1 MKVNIAE
8 IKIGSD
14 KIEVGMNI
22 QNNNQHAMTWYPDQE
37 ATIVVGDMQL
47 DSNMFMGSG
56 KLGGD
61 IEAGVKKDGVLVFPV
76 AEGKTLDVAK
86 VANLKLK
93 VGEAMFFGA
102 IDEAVNG
109 STEISNLA
117 IGALV
122 FSIVAIVGS
131 IVVKFKPKFGGLLLL
146 IAAIGGLIS
155 ISMFFLLPFVLL
167 LIAGLMGLIRK
178 NKQIESKIQA

>member
-1 MKVNIAE
+1 MKTFAKLTTAIVMSAGLLVGCAPSDVQTGGNNDVATNSAPQTEAKKDDGSKKFHAGTSAEGLGLKVNIAE

-93 VGEAMFFGA
+93 VGEVHSPDFMQT
-102 IDEAVNG
+102 E
-109 STEISNLA
+109 EISFD
-117 IGALV
+117 IP
-122 FSIVAIVGS
+122 
-131 IVVKFKPKFGGLLLL
+131 VK
-146 IAAIGGLIS
+146 
-155 ISMFFLLPFVLL
+155 
-167 LIAGLMGLIRK
+167 
-178 NKQIESKIQA
+178 